1 MRQLHIIAW
10 DAAKNQLMAQYLF
23 SPQLVNRRNQIP
35 LVRLLSVK
43 MIKGKRV
50 S

>member
-23 SPQLVNRRNQIP
+23 SPQLSIDG
-35 LVRLLSVK
+35 
-43 MIKGKRV
+43 IK
-50 S
+50 SP